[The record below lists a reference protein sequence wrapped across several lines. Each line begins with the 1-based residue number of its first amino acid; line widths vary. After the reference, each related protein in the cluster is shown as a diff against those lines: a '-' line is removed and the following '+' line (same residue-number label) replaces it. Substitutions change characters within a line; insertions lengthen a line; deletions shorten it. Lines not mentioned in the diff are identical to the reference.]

1 MSSVMKLHGLV
12 AAAHTPFHA
21 DGSLNLDAVEAQAA
35 HLSKHQIRTVF
46 IAGSTGES
54 HSLRFDERTALAQR
68 WMEVTRG
75 GDLGVV
81 VHVGCNC
88 LEDAAA
94 LAAHSARLGVQAVSA
109 LAPSYFKPR
118 SLEALVAC
126 CQRLAAAAPA
136 TPFYFYD
143 IPVLTGVSFNMADF
157 LEAAEGKI
165 PNLAGIK
172 FTNADLMAYQTC
184 LRVGDGKWDIPWGV
198 DEMMLGALAT
208 GAMGAVG
215 SGYNFAAP
223 VYHQLMAA
231 FAAGDLETA
240 RDRQWRGVRLVQL
253 LAGLGYMGAAKAL
266 MGLLGVPVGP
276 ARLPNGNPGPEQLK
290 KLRDGL
296 EQLGFFDWI

>member
-1 MSSVMKLHGLV
+1 MKLHGLV
-12 AAAHTPFHA
+12 AAAHTPFHP
-21 DGSLNLDAVEAQAA
+21 DGSLNLEAVELQAA
-35 HLSKHQIRTVF
+35 HLSKHKISTVF

-54 HSLRFDERTALAQR
+54 HSLRFDERTALARR
-68 WMEVTRG
+68 WMEVTKG
-75 GDLGVV
+75 TALGVV

-88 LEDAAA
+88 LEDAAN
-94 LAAHSARLGVQAVSA
+94 LAAQAGELGVQAISA

-118 SLEALVAC
+118 SIEALVAC
-126 CQRLAAAAPA
+126 CQGLAAAAPE

-157 LEAAEGKI
+157 LEAASGKI

-184 LRVGDGKWDIPWGV
+184 LRLHDGKWDIPWGV

-208 GAMGAVG
+208 GAQGAVG

-223 VYHQLMAA
+223 VYQQLMAA
-231 FAAGDLETA
+231 FAAGDWETA

-253 LAGLGYMGAAKAL
+253 LASFGYMGAAKAL
-266 MGLLGVPVGP
+266 MGMLGVPVGP
-276 ARLPNGNPGPEQLK
+276 ARLPNGNPDAEQMRQ
-290 KLRDGL
+290 LRAGL
-296 EQLGFFDWI
+296 EQLGFFDWV